1 MRPRRRGALR
11 RRALAVCLLLGAP
24 ACRSTEPR
32 TGSETNFLRLCDASC
47 DAGLSCVCGVCTRP
61 CAARDECTPLAAG
74 ALCEAATTACAAAE
88 GEAFCDLPCL
98 VTADCAALGGAFR
111 CQGGHCRLPDGGN
124 AGGAGGVPGRGGAGG
139 GDTSGAASAGGGP
152 AGDGCLA
159 TTLALGDNDR
169 TVVVDGTPRRYVVRL
184 PAAYRG
190 ATPVPLVLDFH
201 TLGGSPAGEAAH
213 SGYLEVSEREGFL
226 VAWPEGLEGAWNF
239 GPCCTTSREVDDV
252 GFARALVRQLQAEAC
267 VDPARIYA
275 VGVAN
280 GGGMAYELACS
291 AADVFAGIAP
301 SAFDLLV
308 DEEQPCRPTRP
319 VTVIAFRG
327 TADPLMPYEGGA
339 QQPPNGVEGTLTF
352 LGAIG
357 TFERWAEFDRCTGA
371 PSAAD
376 ANGCSTYAD
385 CADGV
390 EVTLCT
396 EEGGGMTWGSAELG
410 WATLSRHARP

>member
-1 MRPRRRGALR
+1 VHP
-11 RRALAVCLLLGAP
+11 
-24 ACRSTEPR
+24 
-32 TGSETNFLRLCDASC
+32 
-47 DAGLSCVCGVCTRP
+47 P

-139 GDTSGAASAGGGP
+139 IDASGAAGASGGP
-152 AGDGCLA
+152 AGDGCLT

-226 VAWPEGLEGAWNF
+226 VAWPEGLEGA
-239 GPCCTTSREVDDV
+239 GTSALAAPPPGRSMTS
-252 GFARALVRQLQAEAC
+252 ASRAPWSGSSRRR
-267 VDPARIYA
+267 PAWIRRGIYA

-308 DEEQPCRPTRP
+308 DDEQPCRPTRP

-327 TADPLMPYEGGA
+327 TADPSCPTRAARSSRRTASRARSPSSVRSGPSSAG
-339 QQPPNGVEGTLTF
+339 PSSIGVRAPRARRTERLLHLRELRRRRRGDAVHRGRAAHD
-352 LGAIG
+352 LGQ
-357 TFERWAEFDRCTGA
+357 RR
-371 PSAAD
+371 
-376 ANGCSTYAD
+376 
-385 CADGV
+385 V
-390 EVTLCT
+390 R
-396 EEGGGMTWGSAELG
+396 